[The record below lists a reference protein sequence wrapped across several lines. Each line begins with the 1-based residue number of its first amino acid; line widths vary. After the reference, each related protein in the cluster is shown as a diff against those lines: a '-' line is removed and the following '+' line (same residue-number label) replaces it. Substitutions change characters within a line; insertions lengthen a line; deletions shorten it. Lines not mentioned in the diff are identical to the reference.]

1 MKSLFFFIAFFL
13 IVNNLSLSQ
22 DATPCLDNYP
32 DIQDTIPNYLQPWWG
47 QVRKGNLA
55 VVYVDFPDGRWNDN
69 GFLRQP
75 FTNEQLALVSNK
87 DAAAEVGVIKN
98 ANGQFEL
105 KASKY
110 SYYDRWNMLFDSLGL
125 YYGTAHPDNNS
136 HGDTAYGSMK
146 QYWKEASNSK
156 FDLIPYPTRTFNP
169 NIDNRLNRGIIN
181 DYEIINGVPIIKN
194 MMLPKNKYGLDQ
206 NTSYFR
212 SYEDAFSLDTK

>member
-1 MKSLFFFIAFFL
+1 
-13 IVNNLSLSQ
+13 
-22 DATPCLDNYP
+22 
-32 DIQDTIPNYLQPWWG
+32 
-47 QVRKGNLA
+47 
-55 VVYVDFPDGRWNDN
+55 
-69 GFLRQP
+69 
-75 FTNEQLALVSNK
+75 
-87 DAAAEVGVIKN
+87 
-98 ANGQFEL
+98 
-105 KASKY
+105 
-110 SYYDRWNMLFDSLGL
+110 MLFDSLGL